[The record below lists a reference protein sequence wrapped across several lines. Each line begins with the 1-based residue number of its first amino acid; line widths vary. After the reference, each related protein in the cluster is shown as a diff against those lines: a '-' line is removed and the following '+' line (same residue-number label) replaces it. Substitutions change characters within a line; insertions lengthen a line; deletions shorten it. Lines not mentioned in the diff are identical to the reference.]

1 MADQPTPAEQPEPA
15 AQPELADQPDPVGG
29 FDLSSLLAGAQELVA
44 AQARA
49 AEQEVVGSAGGGA
62 VEVRVTGGGEFRQI
76 TIRPDVV
83 DPADVSLLEDLV
95 LAALHDAMAQV
106 QDAQAGALGGL
117 GGLDLGGLGG
127 LLGGEPTES

>member
-1 MADQPTPAEQPEPA
+1 MADQPEHVPDLPDIVPPDGVQGLGAPA
-15 AQPELADQPDPVGG
+15 G
-29 FDLSSLLAGAQELVA
+29 FDLGSLLAGAQDLIA

-62 VEVRVTGGGEFRQI
+62 VEVRVTGGGEFRAV

-83 DPADVSLLEDLV
+83 DPDDVAMLEDLV
-95 LAALHDAMAQV
+95 LAALNDAMAQV
-106 QDAQAGALGGL
+106 QEAQAGAMGGL

-127 LLGGEPTES
+127 LLGGQP